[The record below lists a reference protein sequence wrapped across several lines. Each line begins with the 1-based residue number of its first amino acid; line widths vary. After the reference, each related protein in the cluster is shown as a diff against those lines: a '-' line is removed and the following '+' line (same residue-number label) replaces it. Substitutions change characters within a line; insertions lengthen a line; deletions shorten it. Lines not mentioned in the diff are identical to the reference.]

1 MRKQGTDA
9 DADRRVKILRD
20 KYDNKIAELTDKI
33 VALEKFKDS
42 GDGEKQEL
50 RERVETLLE

>member
-42 GDGEKQEL
+42 GDG
-50 RERVETLLE
+50 